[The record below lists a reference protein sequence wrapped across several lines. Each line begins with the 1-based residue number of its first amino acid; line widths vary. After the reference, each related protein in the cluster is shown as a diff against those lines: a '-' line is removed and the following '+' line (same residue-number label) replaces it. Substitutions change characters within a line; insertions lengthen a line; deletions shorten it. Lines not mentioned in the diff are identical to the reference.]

1 MRTRTCPFCAE
12 EIRAEAIKCR
22 YCGSR
27 VGGRPGDPDTWHRG
41 YPEAKLA
48 GVCAAIAHNTGVS
61 VTVVRAVF
69 VLLTFFHGLGPLL
82 YAILWVLL
90 PDRPGGTSPLE
101 RAAEAVRDLFGAPA
115 PRHRPRT
122 PEPGAEPPARSG
134 EGGAGEWDPTRS

>member
-1 MRTRTCPFCAE
+1 MSTRTCPFCAE

-27 VGGRPGDPDTWHRG
+27 VGGRRGDPGTWHRG

-90 PDRPGGTSPLE
+90 PDRPAGTSPLE
-101 RAAEAVRDLFGAPA
+101 RVAEAVRELFGATA
-115 PRHRPRT
+115 PRHRPRAG
-122 PEPGAEPPARSG
+122 EPGARPPAERG
-134 EGGAGEWDPTRS
+134 EGSAGEWDPTRS